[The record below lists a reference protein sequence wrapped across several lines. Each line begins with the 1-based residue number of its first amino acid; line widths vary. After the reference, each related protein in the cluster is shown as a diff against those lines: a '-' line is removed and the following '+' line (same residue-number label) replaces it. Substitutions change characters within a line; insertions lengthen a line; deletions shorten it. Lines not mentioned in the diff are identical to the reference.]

1 MSDIPINPV
10 TRRVQFTGNTG
21 LGPFAF
27 TFNIYVA
34 SDIAVYRNAVLLTLT
49 TDYTVTIAGNGTGSV
64 TLTGSGSGTT
74 LTLNDSLT
82 IVGARQLARTTDF
95 VTAGDLLA
103 VALNEQL
110 DSNVI
115 MSQQLD
121 EKIARSIKFDQ
132 FDTYTTATLP
142 AAADRA
148 DKIIKFDVDGELG
161 VASAADFF
169 GNAVL
174 GANYVTNTATGTGS
188 QVAFG
193 LTVSPGSKNNVQV
206 YIDGVYQ
213 NKASFSISAATI
225 TFSEAPPLNSAIE
238 FIIGQAVTEIS
249 GNSDSINYTQGGTG
263 SQQRTLT
270 SKLQESVSVKDF
282 GAVGDGVAD
291 DTAAIQ
297 AAIDA
302 VQSAGNY
309 CGKVYFPRGIYLCNV
324 TASCFTRLVGEN
336 HGSVQLKSAVSGG
349 VIIDFEYYPTVPT
362 STNLAGGVEHISLQG
377 TGTRQDIGI
386 RLGDSVIPPTDI
398 HAANSMTFSHVKFE
412 NLNIGFFKPYGQIAQ
427 LLTRC
432 VFTNCNYGYN
442 AQGSALSHAGF
453 DKLVFCAFI
462 ETKTVALRIEH
473 PWLTELDHCWFE
485 LNRGICILL
494 QKNTGAAAYQN
505 MNIKNTWFEANG
517 IYHPAGPFSTVVI
530 GALTYD
536 TKSIYVE
543 AARMVYVQGSLINDV
558 KVIAASVHFNRCVL
572 QGSTGAITSDSRSA
586 IEFSNMSLD
595 NYNSLQYQ
603 LTNILEPDEGGS
615 VPVSFDIPHRNKVS
629 LTYGSFVKS
638 SVNFADT
645 NSISFTN
652 DTAGGSVATTS
663 VRDGILF
670 DRCQQLV
677 IPANTQLSIGGD
689 FQFITADTKHYL
701 MTVDVKQLSAAGS
714 STSDGVF
721 FRWQGVSISP
731 FRGELYSSPID
742 NRWHTVGSV
751 FSNIGLGSPVN
762 TCKLFVYNNKSV
774 SHTMYLSGL
783 QILEFGNRQDVV
795 NYIRSRVYSGKE
807 RSVIWGAATPTSG
820 TWAVGDRIYNSA
832 PSVGNPKSWVCTVAG
847 TPGTWVSEG
856 NL

>member
-103 VALNEQL
+103 VSLNEQL

-148 DKIIKFDVDGELG
+148 SKILAFDVNGDIDVLL
-161 VASAADFF
+161 ASDFF
-169 GNAVL
+169 GNGIL

-213 NKASFSISAATI
+213 NKTSFSISAATI

-249 GNSDSINYTQGGTG
+249 GDSDSIDYTQGGTG

-302 VQSAGNY
+302 NLGGAVYIPAGTYRVTSEININ
-309 CGKVYFPRGIYLCNV
+309 GRIYLRGAGKEASIIKSNATTGNV
-324 TASCFTRLVGEN
+324 LHLTTTGSDAEESYFEAFQISTDGTPQVGLQIDPSYVVVKDVRVFIENGSSDYTIAGIRTNVSVNVNQFHLIDVEIRSQSNPGGTCGFLYSRGANSSIRGGYYGDFDDCIILGDQDYTTGMYIGNGVLLETFLPHNSATANCIHIKNVAALTIEGARF
-336 HGSVQLKSAVSGG
+336 QVSGATQRMIRVATG
-349 VIIDFEYYPTVPT
+349 GCRGLNIAGCSFDGTGAATSGMVFDGSASEEATSVIIDG
-362 STNLAGGVEHISLQG
+362 NALQ
-377 TGTRQDIGI
+377 
-386 RLGDSVIPPTDI
+386 S
-398 HAANSMTFSHVKFE
+398 
-412 NLNIGFFKPYGQIAQ
+412 
-427 LLTRC
+427 
-432 VFTNCNYGYN
+432 
-442 AQGSALSHAGF
+442 
-453 DKLVFCAFI
+453 
-462 ETKTVALRIEH
+462 
-473 PWLTELDHCWFE
+473 
-485 LNRGICILL
+485 
-494 QKNTGAAAYQN
+494 
-505 MNIKNTWFEANG
+505 
-517 IYHPAGPFSTVVI
+517 
-530 GALTYD
+530 
-536 TKSIYVE
+536 
-543 AARMVYVQGSLINDV
+543 
-558 KVIAASVHFNRCVL
+558 
-572 QGSTGAITSDSRSA
+572 
-586 IEFSNMSLD
+586 
-595 NYNSLQYQ
+595 
-603 LTNILEPDEGGS
+603 
-615 VPVSFDIPHRNKVS
+615 
-629 LTYGSFVKS
+629 
-638 SVNFADT
+638 
-645 NSISFTN
+645 
-652 DTAGGSVATTS
+652 
-663 VRDGILF
+663 
-670 DRCQQLV
+670 
-677 IPANTQLSIGGD
+677 
-689 FQFITADTKHYL
+689 
-701 MTVDVKQLSAAGS
+701 
-714 STSDGVF
+714 
-721 FRWQGVSISP
+721 
-731 FRGELYSSPID
+731 
-742 NRWHTVGSV
+742 VGSV
-751 FSNIGLGSPVN
+751 STNFVELINSAEPNIAVGL
-762 TCKLFVYNNKSV
+762 NN
-774 SHTMYLSGL
+774 L
-783 QILEFGNRQDVV
+783 QSTANRPICGIDFAD
-795 NYIRSRVYSGKE
+795 GD
-807 RSVIWGAATPTSG
+807 ATPSVAAGTFFKTNNTSG
-820 TWAVGDRIYNSA
+820 TTITDLDGLIQRGQNKVVYIQFGDANTTVDFSSN
-832 PSVGNPKSWVCTVAG
+832 PNLKGNGGVDKTFAEGDSMICFLNDQ
-847 TPGTWVSEG
+847 TWICNV
-856 NL
+856 